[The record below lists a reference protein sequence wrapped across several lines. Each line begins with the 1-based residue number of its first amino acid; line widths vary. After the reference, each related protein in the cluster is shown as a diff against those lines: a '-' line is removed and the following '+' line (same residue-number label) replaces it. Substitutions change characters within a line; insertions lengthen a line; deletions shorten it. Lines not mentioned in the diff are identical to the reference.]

1 MTIPFNKPHLTG
13 EEWKNIAQ
21 AYSYGQLAGDGFFT
35 NKCEKWLEDNTGCK
49 KALLT
54 HSCTAALEMAAMLI
68 DVQEGDE
75 IIMPSYTF
83 VSTANAFVI
92 RGGKPVFVD
101 IRADTQN
108 IDEAKIEEAITDKT
122 KAIVVVHYAGMGC
135 DMTTICK
142 IAKKYNIFLIE
153 DAAQAIMSHHNGK
166 PLGSF
171 GQLATLSFHE
181 TKNIIAGEGGAL
193 LINAD
198 EFIERSEIIREKGTN
213 RKKFFRGSVDKYT
226 WVDIGSSYLPG
237 ELISAFLYAQMCEA
251 ESITG
256 RRQSIWS
263 RYHEAF
269 QGLEEN
275 GLVVRPVVPP
285 ECTLNAHIYYLLF
298 HDRNQRD
305 VFIELLS
312 AKGIRAVFHYVPLH
326 DSPMGEKVGR
336 ISGDL
341 GNTKRTSGQ
350 IARLPLWVDMDEK
363 IVADVIAAV
372 RESVYAVNDNRT
384 VSRI

>member
-13 EEWKNIAQ
+13 EEWKNISQ
-21 AYSYGQLAGDGFFT
+21 AYRYGQLAGDGYYT
-35 NKCEKWLEDNTGCK
+35 NKCEKWLEENIGCER
-49 KALLT
+49 ALLT
-54 HSCTAALEMAAMLI
+54 HSCTASLEMAAMLI

-92 RGGKPVFVD
+92 RGAKPVFVD
-101 IRADTQN
+101 IRDDTQN

-122 KAIVVVHYAGMGC
+122 KAIVVVHYAGVGC
-135 DMTTICK
+135 DMTAICN
-142 IAKKYNIFLIE
+142 IAQKYNLFLIE
-153 DAAQAIMSHHNGK
+153 DAAQAIMSHYNGK

-171 GQLATLSFHE
+171 GQFATLSFHE

-193 LINAD
+193 LINSD
-198 EFIERSEIIREKGTN
+198 EFVERSEIIREKGTN

-237 ELISAFLYAQMCEA
+237 ELISAFLYAQLCEA
-251 ESITG
+251 VNITE
-256 RRQSIWS
+256 RRQSIWT

-269 QGLEEN
+269 QDLEEN
-275 GLVVRPVVPP
+275 GLVVRPIVPP
-285 ECTLNAHIYYLLF
+285 ECTPNAHIYYLLF

-305 VFIELLS
+305 VFIDLLS
-312 AKGIRAVFHYVPLH
+312 KNDIHAVFHYVPLH
-326 DSPMGEKVGR
+326 DSPMGYEVGR

-341 GNTKRTSGQ
+341 KNTERTSDR
-350 IARLPLWVDMDEK
+350 IVRLPLWVDMDENA
-363 IVADVIAAV
+363 VEDVIATV
-372 RESVYAVNDNRT
+372 RESVYAVNHRS

>member
-1 MTIPFNKPHLTG
+1 MTIPFNKPYLTG

-35 NKCEKWLEDNTGCK
+35 NRCEKWLEENIGCK

-54 HSCTAALEMAAMLI
+54 HSCTAALEMAAILI

-92 RGGKPVFVD
+92 RGAKPVFVD
-101 IRADTQN
+101 IRDDTQN
-108 IDEAKIEEAITDKT
+108 IDETKIEEAITDKT
-122 KAIVVVHYAGMGC
+122 KAIVVVHYAGVGC
-135 DMTTICK
+135 DMTSICN
-142 IAKKYNIFLIE
+142 IAQKYNIFLIE

-193 LINAD
+193 LINSD

-213 RKKFFRGSVDKYT
+213 RKNFFRGNVDKYT

-251 ESITG
+251 ESITR
-256 RRQSIWS
+256 RRQSIWT

-269 QGLEEN
+269 LDLEEN
-275 GLVVRPVVPP
+275 GLVVRPVLPP

-298 HDRNQRD
+298 HDRNLRD
-305 VFIELLS
+305 AFIDFL
-312 AKGIRAVFHYVPLH
+312 AKKNIHAVFHYVPLH
-326 DSPMGEKVGR
+326 SSPMGDKVGR
-336 ISGDL
+336 IGGDL
-341 GNTKRTSGQ
+341 TNTERTSDR
-350 IARLPLWVDMDEK
+350 IVRLPLWVDMDEK
-363 IVADVIAAV
+363 VVADVIAAV
-372 RESVYAVNDNRT
+372 RDSVYTVNNCP
-384 VSRI
+384 VPRI